1 MRTQRLLQNVF
12 NYAVLIAA
20 LAGFMIPFV
29 LLVFNSFKTNAQI
42 IESPLAPPSSL
53 GFGNFAAAAREM
65 NYFGSFWNSGVIT
78 FASVLLIGLFSSMAA
93 HYFVRNKTKF
103 NNLFFFVMVAS
114 MIIPFQAVMIPLVSI
129 YGQKL
134 GWIQAAPELTLVFM
148 YLGFGSSLA
157 VFIYHGFIK
166 SIPQELEEA
175 AFMDGCSRRQ
185 TFFRIVMPV
194 LMPTTVTIV
203 ILNVLWIWNDFLL
216 PLLILQNA
224 GRDSFTLPLAIQVFK
239 GTYTSDNEKFL
250 PAVLL
255 VILPILVVYLF
266 AQRFII
272 QGVTQGSVK

>member
-42 IESPLAPPSSL
+42 IESPLAAPSSL

-103 NNLFFFVMVAS
+103 NDLFFFVMVAS